1 MISVLKTLI
10 EVKKMLEIME
20 TKKLLWS
27 NSRPNSEFFAQ
38 SLTIDG
44 NYDEY
49 IIEWNDYVGENARS
63 SLSLKKGESVK
74 FCAPSIG
81 GGGTNFWTNARKV
94 TSSGDGSSHRITF
107 GNGTYKSQGNTSV
120 ATTSAALI
128 PVRIYGIRKVG
139 GVKLCKIKA
148 FKRFAKLIKM
158 GGVA

>member
-10 EVKKMLEIME
+10 EVKNMLEKME

-27 NSRPNSEFFAQ
+27 NSRPNSEFAAQ

-74 FCAPSIG
+74 YCASSIG
-81 GGGTNFWTNARKV
+81 GGGTNFWANARTV
-94 TSSGDGSSHRITF
+94 ASSGSGSSHRITF
-107 GNGTYKSQGNTSV
+107 GKGTYKSQGNTSV
-120 ATTSAALI
+120 TTSNASII
-128 PVRIYGIRKVG
+128 PVRIYG
-139 GVKLCKIKA
+139 VK
-148 FKRFAKLIKM
+148 KL
-158 GGVA
+158 GN